1 MDPGESWLVEPALL
15 DGDRLWRPGVR
26 LGVQPGS
33 WFHRTE
39 CFGPVLGVMRAD
51 GLDHAIELQNAVE
64 YGLTGGIH
72 TLDDAEVEHWLD
84 RVEVGNAYVNRHT
97 TGAVVRRQPF
107 GGWKRSSVGRG
118 AKPGGPDDILR
129 FTTFR
134 PRSVASPGAAAASYR
149 HWWDELF
156 GIPIDRTGLRAE
168 SNVFRYRPVARVVVR
183 VGPDTPADAVSS
195 VRAAA
200 TIAGVPVEVSGPPG
214 VASTVDVVED
224 DGALRR
230 RVAASGA
237 ERLRLLAPCDDRVR
251 TACHD
256 ADIAIDET
264 RVTHHGRVELPC
276 WLREQAVSRTLHRH
290 GRVPG
295 TTSP

>member
-1 MDPGESWLVEPALL
+1 M
-15 DGDRLWRPGVR
+15 
-26 LGVQPGS
+26 
-33 WFHRTE
+33 
-39 CFGPVLGVMRAD
+39 
-51 GLDHAIELQNAVE
+51 QNAVE

-72 TLDDAEVEHWLD
+72 TLDDAEVEQWLD

-97 TGAVVRRQPF
+97 TGAIVRRQPF

-118 AKPGGPDDILR
+118 AKSGGPDDILR

-134 PRSVASPGAAAASYR
+134 PRSLASLDAAAASYR

-156 GIPIDRTGLRAE
+156 GVPIDRTGLRAE
-168 SNVFRYRPVARVVVR
+168 SNVFRYRPVTRVVVR
-183 VGPDTPADAVSS
+183 VGPDTPADSVSS

-200 TIAGVPVEVSGPPG
+200 TIAGVPVEVSGPAG
-214 VASTVDVVED
+214 GGTTVDVVED

-230 RVAASGA
+230 RIATSGA
-237 ERLRLLAPCDDRVR
+237 ERLRLLAPCDDSVR
-251 TACHD
+251 AACHD

-276 WLREQAVSRTLHRH
+276 WLREQAISRTLHRH

-295 TTSP
+295 TTATSD